1 MIHCIITI
9 GSDRFE
15 AGMRM
20 LEKINPKFVKVH
32 LVLRGSAFKN
42 FPKISNVHHQIWLES
57 ATLSQARNLLLKRMI
72 TLSELGNSDVI
83 CFADDDG
90 LWIDDFHLA
99 IREAFKNGQKLVLGG
114 YKPLNENQD
123 FSRFPKEH
131 IDHLNLD
138 EILRITSSIGMYV
151 RGDIVKEVGLFNENL
166 GLGAYIPVGE
176 DTEYCL
182 RAFKKSRGAS
192 YNPMLMQIHAY
203 GSERKRYESSISLI
217 WYLVS
222 IDKRVFILAL
232 RRTMGVFRDS
242 PSINP
247 IKILLAAMKGILEGF
262 K

>member
-1 MIHCIITI
+1 MIHCLITI

-15 AGMRM
+15 EGMRM

-32 LVLRGSAFKN
+32 LALRGSAFEN
-42 FPKISNVHHQIWLES
+42 YPKISNVHHQIWIER

-72 TLSELGNSDVI
+72 CLSELENLDVV

-90 LWIDDFHLA
+90 QWIDDFHIA
-99 IREAFKNGQKLVLGG
+99 ILEAFKNGEKLVLGG
-114 YKPLNENQD
+114 YRPLNKNQD

-131 IDHLNLD
+131 IANLNLD
-138 EILRITSSIGMYV
+138 EILRITSSLGIYI

-166 GLGAYIPVGE
+166 GLGANIPVGE
-176 DTEYCL
+176 DTEYCV
-182 RAFKKSRGAS
+182 RAFKESKGAS
-192 YNPMLMQIHAY
+192 YNPTLMQIHTY

-222 IDKRVFILAL
+222 IDRRIFILAL
-232 RRTMGVFRDS
+232 RRMLGVFRES
-242 PSINP
+242 PRTSP
-247 IKILLAAMKGILEGF
+247 IKILLAAMKGILEGI